1 MAGADDGLRE
11 FRQKAQHR
19 QACLF
24 FQHRGQQS
32 VHPGRAVVQQD
43 ACDVAGGAEGYK
55 PLQLCGQRQALTLWL
70 HHQQHRQAQ
79 RVGQMPRAGPVADAP
94 EAVIK
99 AHGPLAHR
107 RTVSGGPPRVEG
119 AHRLGRREKEVEA
132 AALHPQHGPVE
143 HGVDVV
149 RPALEGAGRT
159 APPFEGHEH
168 GAGHGGLA
176 AARAGRRQQKLYH
189 VILL

>member
-1 MAGADDGLRE
+1 MAGTDDGLRE

-19 QACLF
+19 QARLF

-32 VHPGRAVVQQD
+32 VHPCRAVVQQD
-43 ACDVAGGAEGYK
+43 ACDVTGSAEVYE
-55 PLQLCGQRQALTLWL
+55 PVQLCGQRQALTLWL
-70 HHQQHRQAQ
+70 CHQQHRQVQ
-79 RVGQMPRAGPVADAP
+79 RIGQMPRTGPVADAP
-94 EAVIK
+94 EAVVK
-99 AHGPLAHR
+99 AHSPLAHR
-107 RTVSGGPPRVEG
+107 RTVSGGTLRVEG
-119 AHRLGRREKEVEA
+119 AHRLGRRKKEVEV

-159 APPFEGHEH
+159 APPLQRHEQ

>member
-1 MAGADDGLRE
+1 MTGSAE
-11 FRQKAQHR
+11 
-19 QACLF
+19 
-24 FQHRGQQS
+24 
-32 VHPGRAVVQQD
+32 AV
-43 ACDVAGGAEGYK
+43 ES
-55 PLQLCGQRQALTLWL
+55 LQLCGQRQALTLWL
-70 HHQQHRQAQ
+70 HHQQHRQTQ
-79 RVGQMPRAGPVADAP
+79 RVGQMPRTGPVADAP
-94 EAVIK
+94 EAVVK
-99 AHGPLAHR
+99 AHSPLAHR
-107 RTVSGGPPRVEG
+107 RTVSGGTLRVEG
-119 AHRLGRREKEVEA
+119 AHRLGRRKKEVEV

-159 APPFEGHEH
+159 APPLQRHEQ

>member
-1 MAGADDGLRE
+1 MAGTDDGLRE

-19 QACLF
+19 KTRLF

-32 VHPGRAVVQQD
+32 VHPCRAVVQQD
-43 ACDVAGGAEGYK
+43 ACDVTGSAEVYE
-55 PLQLCGQRQALTLWL
+55 PVQLCSQRQALTFRLC
-70 HHQQHRQAQ
+70 HQQYRQTQ
-79 RVGQMPRAGPVADAP
+79 RVGQMPRTGPVADAP
-94 EAVIK
+94 EAVVK

-107 RTVSGGPPRVEG
+107 RTVAGGSLRVEG
-119 AHRLGRREKEVEA
+119 AHRLGRRKKEVEV

-159 APPFEGHEH
+159 APPLQRHEQ

>member
-1 MAGADDGLRE
+1 MAGTDDGLRE

-19 QACLF
+19 QTRLF

-43 ACDVAGGAEGYK
+43 ACDVAGSAEAVES
-55 PLQLCGQRQALTLWL
+55 LQLCGQRQALTLWL
-70 HHQQHRQAQ
+70 HHQQHRQTQ

-99 AHGPLAHR
+99 PIAPRTPPHR
-107 RTVSGGPPRVEG
+107 VRRHPSRRGCAPSR
-119 AHRLGRREKEVEA
+119 AQRKRGRGCGSP
-132 AALHPQHGPVE
+132 PQHCPVE

-149 RPALEGAGRT
+149 WPALEGAGRT
-159 APPFEGHEH
+159 APPFEGHEQ

>member
-1 MAGADDGLRE
+1 MAGTDDGLRE

-19 QACLF
+19 QTRLF

-32 VHPGRAVVQQD
+32 VHPCRTVVQQD
-43 ACDVAGGAEGYK
+43 ACDVAGGAEAVES
-55 PLQLCGQRQALTLWL
+55 LQLCGQRQALPLWL
-70 HHQQHRQAQ
+70 HHQQHRQTQ
-79 RVGQMPRAGPVADAP
+79 RVGQMPRTGPVADAP
-94 EAVIK
+94 EAVVK
-99 AHGPLAHR
+99 AHSPLAHR
-107 RTVSGGPPRVEG
+107 RTVAGGTPRVEG
-119 AHRLGRREKEVEA
+119 AHRLRRREKEVEV

-159 APPFEGHEH
+159 APPLQRHEQ

>member
-1 MAGADDGLRE
+1 MAGTDDGLRE

-19 QACLF
+19 QTRLF

-32 VHPGRAVVQQD
+32 VHPCRAVVQQD
-43 ACDVAGGAEGYK
+43 ACDVAGSAEVYE

-70 HHQQHRQAQ
+70 HHQQHRQIQ

-99 AHGPLAHR
+99 AHSPLAHR

-159 APPFEGHEH
+159 APPFEGHEQ
-168 GAGHGGLA
+168 GAGHGGLT